1 MEMLA
6 LRHPTERG
14 GPPQLSVPAPD
25 VGRGDGRGR
34 RLFAR
39 LRDGQRRFDLTHGR
53 GAGRRSF
60 PIPTTSSLRVSTS
73 SYRSCAGGEGDA
85 DVEGMRSGRD
95 RIAGLVASAR
105 LVCDDDEDDEPL
117 QTSRLTSRQLQI
129 ASACERLRSDVSREM
144 NELERHWTS
153 TCTENRAVA
162 SLLASTLVT
171 SSDLALQPDSTAR
184 GGGRIP
190 PPGGHVRMNVRCA
203 ECARSSGQTRGRSAP
218 VLISEN
224 KTIRWDG
231 RGFVGSFEAPV
242 VVQSSSPVVGS
253 AIGVGRCSRAIKTL
267 SPWQRSRRGG
277 TNRVPTTGARLQR
290 IADDGRGGAMATM
303 GETTSS
309 SVPPSSYF
317 SSSPFPPPPPDS
329 NDGDDP
335 WAPGWTKGRTIPIV
349 VGRREFASVDPNVAS
364 PLPPPSLNDH
374 DDDDAVP
381 VGMEQERPTGTASRR
396 PTTAR
401 VPLPPRTAGKRP

>member
-1 MEMLA
+1 M
-6 LRHPTERG
+6 RG
-14 GPPQLSVPAPD
+14 VC
-25 VGRGDGRGR
+25 
-34 RLFAR
+34 
-39 LRDGQRRFDLTHGR
+39 
-53 GAGRRSF
+53 
-60 PIPTTSSLRVSTS
+60 PILGT
-73 SYRSCAGGEGDA
+73 DA
-85 DVEGMRSGRD
+85 
-95 RIAGLVASAR
+95 
-105 LVCDDDEDDEPL
+105 
-117 QTSRLTSRQLQI
+117 
-129 ASACERLRSDVSREM
+129 
-144 NELERHWTS
+144 
-153 TCTENRAVA
+153 
-162 SLLASTLVT
+162 
-171 SSDLALQPDSTAR
+171 
-184 GGGRIP
+184 
-190 PPGGHVRMNVRCA
+190 
-203 ECARSSGQTRGRSAP
+203 GRSAP

-224 KTIRWDG
+224 ETIRWDG
-231 RGFVGSFEAPV
+231 EDSLGVLRHRSSFIVVTCRRISDRG
-242 VVQSSSPVVGS
+242 
-253 AIGVGRCSRAIKTL
+253 RALFPSDQAL

-401 VPLPPRTAGKRP
+401 VPLPPRTAGERP